1 MINYIE
7 ATIESLAI
15 HYVGSHSLEE
25 GVRCTENIVPLHSD
39 RLQQLLLGYFF
50 NHFTT
55 PEFYTFES
63 ANDEHATNPLFQF
76 AAQIFDQELD
86 FVQLTKN
93 ITQHLY
99 EHSVHPNIKSG
110 DLLIAKVKDV
120 LVDDE
125 MIDAICI
132 FKSETKDAFLTLRQE
147 TEHYILDENS
157 GINIEK
163 LDKAC
168 VIFNTEKSD
177 GYKICAIDKSNRSK
191 EAQFWMEQFLHVKAR
206 SDEYYQTSQYI
217 QATTGFIKERMRPLY
232 DLDKA
237 REAEILNRSHDFLK
251 HEEKFDPQV
260 YEREIFKDDKV
271 INEFKNYK
279 NDFQEERNVELADQF
294 SISQAAVK
302 NKSRVFK
309 SVLKLDKNF
318 HVYIHGNRN
327 MIEKGVDDQGRKFY
341 TLYYEDEN

>member
-1 MINYIE
+1 
-7 ATIESLAI
+7 
-15 HYVGSHSLEE
+15 
-25 GVRCTENIVPLHSD
+25 LHSE
-39 RLQQLLLGYFF
+39 RLEQLLLGYFF

-55 PEFYTFES
+55 PEFYTFDS
-63 ANDEHATNPLFQF
+63 STGAHSTNPLFQYVT
-76 AAQIFDQELD
+76 QIFDQEHD
-86 FVQLTKN
+86 FIESTKN
-93 ITQHLY
+93 VTQHLY
-99 EHSVHPNIKSG
+99 DHSVHPNIKSG

-125 MIDAICI
+125 MIEALCI
-132 FKSETKDAFLTLRQE
+132 FKSETKDAFLTLQKE
-147 TEHYILDENS
+147 AEAYKLGESS

-168 VIFNTEKSD
+168 VIFNTEKSE
-177 GYKICAIDKSNRSK
+177 GYKICAIDKSNKSK
-191 EAQFWMEQFLHVKAR
+191 EAQFWMEQFLNVKAR
-206 SDEYYQTSQYI
+206 TDEYYQTSQYI
-217 QATTGFIKERMRPLY
+217 QATTGFIKDRMRPLY

-251 HEEKFDPQV
+251 HEEQFDPQV
-260 YEREIFKDDKV
+260 YEREIFKDEQV

-327 MIEKGVDDQGRKFY
+327 MIEKGVDEHGRKFY
-341 TLYYEDEN
+341 TLYYEVEN